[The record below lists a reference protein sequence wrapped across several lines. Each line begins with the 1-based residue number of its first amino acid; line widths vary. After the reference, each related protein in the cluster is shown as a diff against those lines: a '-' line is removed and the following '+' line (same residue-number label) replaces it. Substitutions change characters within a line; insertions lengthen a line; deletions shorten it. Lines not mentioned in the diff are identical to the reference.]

1 MHDYK
6 SMNPKNGYYIAGF
19 VDGEGSF
26 NVSLK
31 PRLDYQLKWKV
42 TASFNVSQKD
52 RVILA
57 WIKRHIGCG
66 TLRERE
72 DGVVY
77 YEVTNINS
85 LYNNVLPF
93 FKRFTF
99 ISAKKKR
106 DFAIFSTIVT
116 MMYRKEHHTKEG
128 LLGVVKLR
136 EQLNVGAG
144 RTRKYT
150 ENDVLLSFHT

>member
-1 MHDYK
+1 MQQTIK
-6 SMNPKNGYYIAGF
+6 VVPKNGYYIAGF

-31 PRLDYQLKWKV
+31 HRPDYQLNWKV
-42 TASFNVSQKD
+42 AASFNVSQKD

-57 WIKRHIGCG
+57 WIKKHLKCG
-66 TLRERE
+66 TLRTRN

-77 YEVTNINS
+77 YEVTNIHA
-85 LYNNVLPF
+85 LFHNVLPF
-93 FKRFTF
+93 FKKFTF

-106 DFAIFSTIVT
+106 DFNLFSSIVDL
-116 MMYRKEHHTKEG
+116 MYHKHHHTKKG
-128 LLGVVKLR
+128 LLKVVHLR

-144 RTRKYT
+144 RTRKYS
-150 ENDVLLSFHT
+150 ENDVLSSFHT

>member
-1 MHDYK
+1 MRDYK
-6 SMNPKNGYYIAGF
+6 SINQNHGHYIAGF

-31 PRLDYQLKWKV
+31 KRKDYVGQWKV

-57 WIKRHIGCG
+57 FIKKVIGCG
-66 TLRERE
+66 TLRTRK

-77 YEVTNINS
+77 YEVTNVTA
-85 LYNNVLPF
+85 LKENVLPF
-93 FKRFTF
+93 FKRFRF
-99 ISAKKKR
+99 RSASKKR
-106 DFAIFSTIVT
+106 NFAIFAKIVDK
-116 MMYRKEHHTKEG
+116 MYRGEHLTKEG
-128 LLGVVKLR
+128 RSEVLALR
-136 EQLNVGAG
+136 EKLNHGIG

-150 ENDVLLSFHT
+150 LHDVQNTQ